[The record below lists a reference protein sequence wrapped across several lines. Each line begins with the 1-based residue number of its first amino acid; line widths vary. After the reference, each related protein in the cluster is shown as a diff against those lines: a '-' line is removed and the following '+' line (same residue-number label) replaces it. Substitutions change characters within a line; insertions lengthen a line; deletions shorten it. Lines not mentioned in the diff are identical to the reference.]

1 MLVLNTWV
9 KNFIFMQIMLILMFM
24 NYSAAPQ
31 SKVYRLASLIEQD
44 LRRRG
49 LDVGDPYLTATEA
62 GADFGVDQFTA
73 TRAMSLLAKRGIL
86 TRKRG
91 VGTFVGEMEPESTN
105 TAMRSLHVLQ
115 GSTRDGHKWG
125 FPIGE
130 IVEGLHD
137 ILPGYQVQSN
147 ILPHHSP
154 AEIPRL
160 VEQRTL
166 DSSVAGII
174 LLSCPREVQEL
185 VLEKRLPAVS
195 FGSVYPN
202 TQNIPSVDLDQFE
215 SGRLQAEY
223 LLKRGHRRI
232 MLLMRENWRPGDN
245 RLVDG
250 VNKAMA
256 DAGLGF
262 DSLVTRSIPEEN
274 SLIKN
279 EIHRLLFI
287 DDRPTGL
294 ICRCWRFAETAIDV
308 LRSRSMSI
316 PDDLDI
322 VFNHYDETISASLNL
337 PRTCAKLS
345 SREQVKLVFQTLE
358 KIINGQQI
366 ESNHVV
372 LPVQLVEANQK

>member
-1 MLVLNTWV
+1 
-9 KNFIFMQIMLILMFM
+9 M
-24 NYSAAPQ
+24 NYPTTPQ

-44 LRRRG
+44 LRRRD
-49 LDVGDPYLTATEA
+49 LDTGDPYLTATEA

-86 TRKRG
+86 IRKRG
-91 VGTFVGEMEPESTN
+91 VGTFVGEVEPET
-105 TAMRSLHVLQ
+105 TIPVLRSLHVLK
-115 GSTRDGHKWG
+115 GSGKDEHKWG

-130 IVEGLHD
+130 IVEGLHETF
-137 ILPGYQVQSN
+137 PGFQVQSN
-147 ILPHHSP
+147 ILPHHNP
-154 AEIPRL
+154 AEMVRL
-160 VEQRTL
+160 IEQRTL
-166 DSSVAGII
+166 DDSLAGMI

-185 VLEKRLPAVS
+185 VLENRLPAVS

-202 TQNIPSVDLDQFE
+202 TKKIPSIDLDQFE

-256 DAGLGF
+256 DTGLGF
-262 DSLVTRSIPEEN
+262 DSLVTRSIPEED
-274 SLIKN
+274 SLITN
-279 EIHRLLFI
+279 EIHRLLLM

-294 ICRCWRFAETAIDV
+294 ICRCWRFAETALNAI
-308 LRSRSMSI
+308 RSRSMSV

-322 VFNHYDETISASLNL
+322 VFNHYDAKISAYLNL
-337 PRTCAKLS
+337 PRTCATLS
-345 SREQVKLVFQTLE
+345 SREQVKLVAQTLE
-358 KIINGQQI
+358 KIINGKQL
-366 ESNHVV
+366 ENNHVI
-372 LPVQLVEANQK
+372 LPVKLVEPERVNSTSR

>member
-1 MLVLNTWV
+1 
-9 KNFIFMQIMLILMFM
+9 M

-44 LRRRG
+44 LRQRD
-49 LDVGDPYLTATEA
+49 LDAGDPYLTATEA

-73 TRAMSLLAKRGIL
+73 TRAMSLLAKRGLLI
-86 TRKRG
+86 RKRG
-91 VGTFVGEMEPESTN
+91 VGTFVGKMEPE
-105 TAMRSLHVLQ
+105 AIMPALRSLHVLK
-115 GSTRDGHKWG
+115 GSAKGEHKWG

-130 IVEGLHD
+130 IVEGLHET
-137 ILPGYQVQSN
+137 LPGFQVQSN
-147 ILPHHSP
+147 ILPHHNP
-154 AEIPRL
+154 AEIASL
-160 VEQRTL
+160 LEQRAL
-166 DSSVAGII
+166 DGSVAGMI

-185 VLEKRLPAVS
+185 VLENRLPAVS
-195 FGSVYPN
+195 FGGVYPN
-202 TQNIPSVDLDQFE
+202 TKNIPSIDLDQFE

-223 LLKRGHRRI
+223 LLNRGHRRI

-262 DSLVTRSIPEEN
+262 GALVTRSIPEEI

-294 ICRCWRFAETAIDV
+294 ICRCWRFAETAAKV
-308 LRSRSMSI
+308 LRSRSMSA

-322 VFNHYDETISASLNL
+322 VFNHYDERISASLNL
-337 PRTCAKLS
+337 PRTCAKIS
-345 SREQVKLVFQTLE
+345 SREQVKLVAGTLE
-358 KIINGQQI
+358 KIINGQQL
-366 ESNHVV
+366 EDNHVV
-372 LPVQLVEANQK
+372 LPVKLVEPEQKCFSI